1 MIIFSLICS
10 SYDVHLP
17 NKLSFLCQDRLLRM
31 RTNFKKIHINEPHSM
46 PKRRFIEPRHGN
58 QILRTGYMIDEVTFL
73 PIIKIWL

>member
-31 RTNFKKIHINEPHSM
+31 RTNFKKIHINEPQSM
-46 PKRRFIEPRHGN
+46 PKRRFIIEPSHGN
-58 QILRTGYMIDEVTFL
+58 QIVRMRYMIDEATF
-73 PIIKIWL
+73 I